1 VNYLLYSNGILSCL
15 QCLLCYFVVV
25 LTCWL
30 VLLLES
36 VMADENGRNDD
47 TIAAALTA
55 VAQALAQNQGNGG
68 HGQEDQGEAEERRLD
83 RFMRN
88 KPPTFKGRFD
98 PVVQEF
104 SDVFPDDITDLPP
117 EREVEFT
124 IDLVLGTSPISI
136 APYWMSASEL
146 GELKKQLEEL
156 LKK

>member
-1 VNYLLYSNGILSCL
+1 
-15 QCLLCYFVVV
+15 
-25 LTCWL
+25 
-30 VLLLES
+30 
-36 VMADENGRNDD
+36 MNDD
-47 TIAAALTA
+47 AIAAALTA
-55 VAQALAQNQGNGG
+55 VAQALAHNQGNGR